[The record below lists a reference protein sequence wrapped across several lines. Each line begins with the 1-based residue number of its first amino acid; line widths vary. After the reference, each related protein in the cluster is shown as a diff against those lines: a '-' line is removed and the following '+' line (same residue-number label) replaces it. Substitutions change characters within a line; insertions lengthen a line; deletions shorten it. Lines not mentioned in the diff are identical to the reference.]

1 MGVAAEAALEAGKP
15 LLVVPAGTL
24 NHFGRDLG
32 LIAARDAI
40 AALKRG
46 EIAAI
51 DTATIDG
58 RLFVNTASFGSYS
71 ELVDA
76 RERLE
81 SRTGKWPALMIAL
94 GKVLRKSQPLDVEID
109 GRLRKIWMIFIGN
122 CRYQPRGFA
131 PSHRESMDDGLL
143 DVRLVDGTQPWAR
156 TRLLAAVLTGTLAKS
171 RVYEQWT
178 ARRVRVRSN
187 QGPLRLARDGETFDG
202 SSEFV
207 IEKQDQPLAVYAPIT
222 SPGSRSEGTRVT
234 NAERRP
240 RLGRKLCR

>member
-1 MGVAAEAALEAGKP
+1 VAGGDGTVGAAAEAALAAEKP
-15 LLVVPAGTL
+15 LVVVPAGTL
-24 NHFGRDLG
+24 NHLGRDLG
-32 LIAARDAI
+32 VIAARDAI
-40 AALKRG
+40 AALKQG

-58 RLFVNTASFGSYS
+58 RLFLNTASFGSYS

-81 SRTGKWPALMIAL
+81 SRIGKWPALLIAL
-94 GKVLRKSQPLDVEID
+94 GKVLRDSQPLEVEID
-109 GRLRKIWMIFIGN
+109 GRPRKIWMIFVGN

-131 PSHRESMDDGLL
+131 PSHRERMDDGLL
-143 DVRLVDGTQPWAR
+143 DIRLVDGTEPWAR

-178 ARRVRVRSN
+178 ARRLTVRSRE

-207 IEKQDQPLAVYAPIT
+207 IEKRDQPLTVYAPIT
-222 SPGSRSEGTRVT
+222 
-234 NAERRP
+234 
-240 RLGRKLCR
+240 